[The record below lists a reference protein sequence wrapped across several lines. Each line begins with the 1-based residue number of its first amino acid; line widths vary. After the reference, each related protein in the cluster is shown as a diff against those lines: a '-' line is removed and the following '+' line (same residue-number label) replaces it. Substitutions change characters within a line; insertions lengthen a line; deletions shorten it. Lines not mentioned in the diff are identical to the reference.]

1 MFLSETIEML
11 KNYQRFRF
19 LNPENVKWSI
29 LNKIYLKNDNN
40 IHFQAMLIVIITNV
54 LTDQFFLL
62 YYYFAKTSYKIRSL
76 QIYMQ
81 DKRKND

>member
-29 LNKIYLKNDNN
+29 LNKLYLKNNNN

-54 LTDQFFLL
+54 LTDQFFSIILL
-62 YYYFAKTSYKIRSL
+62 L
-76 QIYMQ
+76 C
-81 DKRKND
+81 KNKL